1 MQSADTHDAKRI
13 PNIVVVLVLLITVM
27 FSMQRQTVATAP
39 PQEPP
44 QVVVFEV
51 GPVQAVQPPD
61 RGELTERGERFS
73 RLKPSPKP
81 TPLPTPVIPTD
92 KPIPYIFPPNSTPTL
107 NPVNPVPVITHS
119 LGWPLQSR
127 VITQYYSSWHRA
139 IDISAQCGS
148 SVAASDGGTVTW
160 AGWRNNGGGFVV
172 EVDHK
177 WSITGYNHL
186 SSILVTK
193 GQIVTKGQTIGL
205 VGSTG
210 YSTGCHLHWV
220 LMINGFVNPLAYV

>member
-1 MQSADTHDAKRI
+1 MQSVDTQDAKRI
-13 PNIVVVLVLLITVM
+13 SSIVVVLVLLVTVM
-27 FSMQRQTVATAP
+27 FNMQGQAVATAP
-39 PQEPP
+39 AQEPP

-51 GPVQAVQPPD
+51 GPVQAAPD
-61 RGELTERGERFS
+61 RGELTERGERLP

-92 KPIPYIFPPNSTPTL
+92 KPIPYIFPPNSTPS
-107 NPVNPVPVITHS
+107 PVPVITRL

-127 VITQYYSSWHRA
+127 LITQYYSSWHRA
-139 IDISAQCGS
+139 VDISAQCGS
-148 SVAASDGGTVTW
+148 SVVASDGGTVTW
-160 AGWRNNGGGFVV
+160 AGWRNNGGGYVV

-220 LMINGFVNPLAYV
+220 LIINGFVNPLAYV